1 MNFECTC
8 CFTGHRD
15 FPAAY
20 ADTIR
25 SNLYA
30 QVTQTIGNGYT
41 NFLCGFARG
50 ADLLFA
56 EAVLLCK
63 EEFSGITLGAVLP
76 YEQRRHAADPFF
88 AKLLAACDTVIAHS
102 PAYTPHSFLQ
112 RDRMMVDRSRLII
125 ALYDGRSTGG
135 TLYTLRYAQRLGRE
149 TLVLQPDGSARIEVQ
164 MRMDLVS
171 KDCGE

>member
-20 ADTIR
+20 TAPIR
-25 SNLYA
+25 SNLYTQVA
-30 QVTQTIGNGYT
+30 QAIGNGYK

-63 EEFSGITLGAVLP
+63 EKFSGITLEAILP
-76 YEQRRHAADPFF
+76 YEQRRYAADPFF
-88 AKLLAACDTVIAHS
+88 AELLAACDTVIAHS
-102 PAYTPHSFLQ
+102 PTYTPHSFLQ
-112 RDRMMVDRSRLII
+112 RDRMMVERSRLVI

-135 TLYTLRYAQRLGRE
+135 TRYTLRYAQRLGRE
-149 TLVLQPDGSARIEVQ
+149 TLVLQPDGSVRLAAQ
-164 MRMDLVS
+164 MRMDFTNQDDSV
-171 KDCGE
+171 